1 MTKMS
6 FSTIVSL
13 LILSLFIYPFSIGY
27 DIIIYT
33 ATPSGI
39 AAAITAARTSPSLS
53 IVIIEP
59 TPYVGGMVSAGGIGL
74 RDTELYDVRKFLF
87 AFSDISSNSILINH
101 SKWFCCRRMGIK

>member
-1 MTKMS
+1 MRP
-6 FSTIVSL
+6 STIISL
-13 LILSLFIYPFSIGY
+13 LILLIFVFKLSIGY

-59 TPYVGGMVSAGGIGL
+59 TAYIGGMVSAGGIGL
-74 RDTELYDVRKFLF
+74 IDCKLYDVREFF
-87 AFSDISSNSILINH
+87 FNN
-101 SKWFCCRRMGIK
+101 F

>member
-1 MTKMS
+1 MIKMS
-6 FSTIVSL
+6 SSSIFSL
-13 LILSLFIYPFSIGY
+13 LILLLFICRFSIEY

-53 IVIIEP
+53 VIIIEP

-74 RDTELYDVRKFLF
+74 RDTLLVDVRKFF
-87 AFSDISSNSILINH
+87 FHI
-101 SKWFCCRRMGIK
+101 F